1 MNQSVPDNL
10 CLTILKYQQME
21 TTRITVQ
28 STIQAVITFSGEN
41 GATLVTLTFDAE
53 KVNTVEMQKEGWQAI
68 LNNFKQYVEL

>member
-28 STIQAVITFSGEN
+28 STIQAVITFSSEN
-41 GATLVTLTFDAE
+41 GATLVTVTFDAE
-53 KVNTVEMQKEGWQAI
+53 K
-68 LNNFKQYVEL
+68 